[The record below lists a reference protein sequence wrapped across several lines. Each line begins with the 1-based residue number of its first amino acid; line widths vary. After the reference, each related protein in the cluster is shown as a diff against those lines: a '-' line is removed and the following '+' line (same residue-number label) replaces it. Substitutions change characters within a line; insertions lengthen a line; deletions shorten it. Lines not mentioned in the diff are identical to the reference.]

1 MPDIFSAGALGCVYA
16 LVAFVSFLFAVMSLI
31 GTEFGDVLDID
42 ADADVDTGV
51 DFASVSP
58 FALAV
63 FGATFGLVGLIT
75 LIWFELNAIPSI
87 LISTVSG
94 LIVGGLAQALFLYVL
109 SPSKSSH
116 FSLEKD
122 AVGREAN
129 VTVSI
134 PEDGQG
140 QIAYNNVSGRVKV
153 GARSA
158 TGDAIP
164 SGQIVVIE
172 RIVGRA
178 ALVRP
183 VDEQQ

>member
-1 MPDIFSAGALGCVYA
+1 MPDLFSSGALGCVYA

-31 GTEFGDVLDID
+31 GTEFGDAFDFD
-42 ADADVDTGV
+42 ADADADTGV
-51 DFASVSP
+51 DFGNIST

-75 LIWFELNAIPSI
+75 LLWLEMDTLPSI
-87 LISTVSG
+87 LVSTVSG
-94 LIVGGLAQALFLYVL
+94 IVVGGLAQGLFLYVL

-116 FSLEKD
+116 YSLEKD
-122 AVGREAN
+122 AVGREVQ
-129 VTVSI
+129 VTISI

-140 QIAYNNVSGRVKV
+140 QISYNNVSGRVRL

-158 TGDAIP
+158 
-164 SGQIVVIE
+164 SGEPIANGEFVVIE
-172 RIVGRA
+172 KIIGRA

-183 VDEQQ
+183 LEKK